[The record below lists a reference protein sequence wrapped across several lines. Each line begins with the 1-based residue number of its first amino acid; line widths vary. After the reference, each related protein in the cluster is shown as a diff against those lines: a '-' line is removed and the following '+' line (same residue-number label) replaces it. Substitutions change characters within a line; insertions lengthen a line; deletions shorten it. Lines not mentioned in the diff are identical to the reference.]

1 MNFNIEFKD
10 FAPQKKIQ
18 KLIKELIAKTEK
30 KTKGLSP
37 DTAFLR
43 LLLEEN
49 LARKLYRVSIILELS
64 GKTLVAKEE
73 RHNLAETIRHAF
85 SEIDRQLEAYKA
97 SLRGEQLWKRRTR
110 RKELRQ

>member
-10 FAPQKKIQ
+10 LTPQKKIQ
-18 KLIKELIAKTEK
+18 KLIQELITKTEK
-30 KTKGLSP
+30 KTNGFSS

-43 LLLEEN
+43 LLLEEKS
-49 LARKLYRVSIILELS
+49 ARKLYRVSINLKLS

-73 RHNLAETIRHAF
+73 RHNLAETLRHAF

-110 RKELRQ
+110 

>member
-10 FAPQKKIQ
+10 FTPQRKIQ
-18 KLIKELIAKTEK
+18 KLIQELITKNEK
-30 KTKGLSP
+30 KTNGFSS
-37 DTAFLR
+37 DMAFLR

-49 LARKLYRVSIILELS
+49 SARKVYCVSINLELP

-85 SEIDRQLEAYKA
+85 TEIDRQLEAYKA
-97 SLRGEQLWKRRTR
+97 SLRCEQLWKRRTG
-110 RKELRQ
+110 